1 MAFLQ
6 YPPGAEVSSGAL
18 YAGVVAMQY
27 KIDIAGNGRFGA
39 RAPAACRL
47 ALSTHKADADEIL
60 RSA

>member
-1 MAFLQ
+1 
-6 YPPGAEVSSGAL
+6 
-18 YAGVVAMQY
+18 MQY